1 MRMFTMAAG
10 AAVLSLGVATAAG
23 ATTPPA
29 GTTAGTAAAGTGAA
43 AAVDLCSAA
52 AAGPITIVHLT
63 DVKGESPTAIDDFSN
78 GSALAAKQINEQCGK
93 EIVKVERIATDFS
106 AEAFETNVLKAQE
119 MKPTVIIG
127 QGSSSQMSKNS
138 LVTDG
143 GIPTLWPV
151 GTASAL
157 KGGENYSELSWM
169 LRVVND
175 TQGQVWGKYVVDAG
189 FKKAWMECVT
199 TQLGVSGCGA
209 AEPILK
215 AGGVEVI
222 GRSDS
227 ATDATDFTN
236 SVTTIKDKGADVV
249 VLAQFP
255 RPTLA
260 FAKAV
265 EDNGLAGKVKLIGS
279 TSTELIYQALS
290 PAAQGSMVAL
300 ADCNPPTDAPD
311 VAAAYQAAYQKGMTS
326 LAAVT
331 YDAVFMTVDAVAREG
346 STDPKKVAEGIAST
360 HLKGVCQTYSDS
372 GSHALAHH
380 MVVTSFGGGKVTTE
394 KSYDLDADG
403 KALAGG

>member
-1 MRMFTMAAG
+1 MRKSAWAVG
-10 AAVLSLGVATAAG
+10 AAVLSVGCASVAG

-29 GTTAGTAAAGTGAA
+29 GSTAAGGTTAT

-52 AAGPITIVHLT
+52 AAGPISIVHLT
-63 DVKGESPTAIDDFSN
+63 DVKGESPTAIDDFFN
-78 GSALAAKQINEQCGK
+78 GSQMAVKEINDKCGK
-93 EIVKVERIATDFS
+93 EVVTLERIPTDFS
-106 AEAFETNVLKAQE
+106 AEAFEAKVLEAQE
-119 MKPTVIIG
+119 KKPTVIIG

-138 LVTDG
+138 LVTEG

-157 KGGENYSELSWM
+157 QGGENYSELSWM

-189 FKKAWMECVT
+189 FKKAWLECVT

-215 AGGVEVI
+215 DAGVEVI
-222 GRSDS
+222 GRADS

-236 SVTTIKDKGADVV
+236 SVTTIKDKGGDVV

-265 EDNGLAGKVKLIGS
+265 DDNGLSATVKLVGS

-290 PAAQGSMVAL
+290 PTAQNAMVAL
-300 ADCNPPTDAPD
+300 ADCNPLEDAPD
-311 VAAAYQAAYQKGMTS
+311 TAAAYLAAYQKGMTS

-331 YDAVFMTVDAVAREG
+331 YDGVYLTVDAVARMG
-346 STDPKKVAEGIAST
+346 STAPAKVAEGIAST
-360 HLKGVCQTYSDS
+360 HWDGVCQTYSDS

-380 MVVTSFGGGKVTTE
+380 MVVTSFGGGVVKTE

-403 KALAGG
+403 KALAG